1 MESAHVAQ
9 LEQQAKIKKAV
20 GVREQMSALKSKSWL
35 VMNTYESTAKKKGV
49 SRGKKLA
56 VEELL
61 NYFYR
66 IRLHSQLP
74 CGTS

>member
-35 VMNTYESTAKKKGV
+35 VMNTYESTAKKKRSQQRQEVG
-49 SRGKKLA
+49 SGRIT
-56 VEELL
+56 ELFL
-61 NYFYR
+61 
-66 IRLHSQLP
+66 
-74 CGTS
+74 